1 MHVLLGEQV
10 PQETVPPQP
19 SDTEPQTRVP
29 HPEEVGVQPHTF
41 VVPPPPQV
49 WGDTQLLGQVPPH
62 PLLPP
67 HLPEQAGVQPHTF
80 VVPPPPQV

>member
-1 MHVLLGEQV
+1 LLGQV
-10 PQETVPPQP
+10 P
-19 SDTEPQTRVP
+19 P
-29 HPEEVGVQPHTF
+29 HPLLPPHLPVQLGVQPHTF

-67 HLPEQAGVQPHTF
+67 HLPVQLEVQPHTF